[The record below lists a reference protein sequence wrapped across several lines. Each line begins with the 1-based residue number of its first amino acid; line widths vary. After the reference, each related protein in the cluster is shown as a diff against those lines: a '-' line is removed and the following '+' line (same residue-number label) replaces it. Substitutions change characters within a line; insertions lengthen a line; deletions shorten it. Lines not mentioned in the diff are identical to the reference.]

1 MEKIFEIFD
10 KFVHADWFNTLIGV
24 LVICAITFVVCRI
37 VVAFMRRI
45 LNKTTLL
52 PSSSIFINVLRAAVW
67 IVGAGFVLS
76 VCFNVNVSAMV
87 TGLGVVGIAISLG
100 FQDTLS
106 NLIGGLQ
113 VSISRSVGPGDNI
126 RMGPS
131 GVSGVVQD
139 VAWRYTTIIDSS
151 GNCINIPNSVMTS
164 TAVTKLSP
172 PNAVSIDLVVTSGSE
187 RLTTTAHR
195 IEDAAEKAVSRVSK
209 IKKGPTVSFSA
220 INEYGFKGTLSF
232 TIADASK
239 ASHATD
245 AAIRAV
251 APYVHNHLVEAAMK
265 TLEDKGILTA
275 EGNTGSA
282 PTTAGASAAP
292 VTAPAAPGSSAS
304 PGSDTPAS
312 SSPASAPAAQPDAP
326 AVPGSPSSAPSPV
339 APAAP
344 GSADAAS
351 SSQDR

>member
-113 VSISRSVGPGDNI
+113 VSISRSVEPGDNI
-126 RMGPS
+126 RMGSS

-172 PNAVSIDLVVTSGSE
+172 PNVVSIDLVVTSGSE

-245 AAIRAV
+245 AAIRAA
-251 APYVHNHLVEAAMK
+251 APYAHNHLVEAAVD
-265 TLEDKGILTA
+265 TLEGKSPLAVANGTA
-275 EGNTGSA
+275 NGPA
-282 PTTAGASAAP
+282 TAGASAVP
-292 VTAPAAPGSSAS
+292 TGAPAAPASASAS
-304 PGSDTPAS
+304 PTSPDSAVAPSDSA
-312 SSPASAPAAQPDAP
+312 APAAAP
-326 AVPGSPSSAPSPV
+326 APADSEAA

-344 GSADAAS
+344 AAR
-351 SSQDR
+351 DR